1 MERLQKQLD
10 FIVEIDRIKTIYRQ
24 NVLIHEDR
32 QENDAEHSWHLAVMA
47 MLLKEHFSDPHIDLL
62 KSIKMALIHD
72 LVEIYAGDTFCYD
85 EEGKKDKLEREKES
99 ANRLFALLPDDQSE
113 EFHDL
118 WEEFEQAASGEAQ
131 FAACLDR
138 LQPLL
143 LNINTKGHTW
153 RKPGVTKE
161 KILQRN
167 AILRD
172 NAPKLWTFVVQ
183 AVEDGVAK
191 GYIREYAGKR

>member
-10 FIVEIDRIKTIYRQ
+10 FIVEIDRMKTVYRQ

-47 MLLKEHFSDPHIDLL
+47 MLLREHFNEPHIDLL

-99 ANRLFALLPDDQSE
+99 ANRLFALLPEDQSQ

-118 WEEFEQAASGEAQ
+118 WEEFEQAASGEAR

-143 LNINTKGHTW
+143 LNINTEGHTW

-161 KILQRN
+161 KILERN
-167 AILRD
+167 AILKD
-172 NAPKLWTFVVQ
+172 NAPKLWAFVVQ
-183 AVEDGVAK
+183 AVEDGVEK
-191 GYIREYAGKR
+191 GYIREN